1 MLVLAP
7 SDPAIA
13 DLAQLLGD
21 RLDTGLGIAQPL
33 TQGAPV
39 RVKAMN
45 AGHGFNG
52 PQPHHSALG
61 KGCLEK

>member
-1 MLVLAP
+1 
-7 SDPAIA
+7 
-13 DLAQLLGD
+13 
-21 RLDTGLGIAQPL
+21 
-33 TQGAPV
+33 V